1 MASLNSD
8 ACGRRIVTNREHS
21 KQTEAEAVDWI
32 YIAIATAIIV
42 ALILAATIGHHVV
55 SLEVRP

>member
-1 MASLNSD
+1 M
-8 ACGRRIVTNREHS
+8 TNREHS